1 MARRRLLLIIGSL
14 LNIGLAQFGSPA
26 AAASVPECSNA
37 AWLLGECPTI
47 DASNDGDSVTIRGTI
62 DAPGG
67 ASGGATS
74 GGGASTPPPQSPTAI
89 DRPGYTATMPVA
101 LSDLVNFRPTPG
113 TDQMQPDGWMVVG
126 LDTNF
131 YARAAQHIK
140 TGDLLGQPAS
150 VRFTPVRY
158 RWTYGDGSSAT
169 RGTPG
174 ATWQALGVAE
184 FEPTATSHIY
194 RSPGTYYIDLTIGFS
209 PEYRYAAST
218 TWTPISGVI
227 WVPANRLVAVAGGA
241 KTVLVEDECTA
252 NPSGPGC

>member
-1 MARRRLLLIIGSL
+1 MVLGLA
-14 LNIGLAQFGSPA
+14 IGLVPAGAAFSASGAQCDYRIGDCTA
-26 AAASVPECSNA
+26 
-37 AWLLGECPTI
+37 PTPVI

-131 YARAAQHIK
+131 YARAVQHIK